1 MKGFLL
7 LLCLLLCL
15 GSSGCSQGGSLAGN
29 YRELEHMR
37 LIHAVGFD
45 LPDGRLRLSV
55 SGGAKN
61 KQGVTRL
68 ACYGQ
73 NISDAMVN
81 LQNFSGKEE
90 LYYAHTRFMLAGAD
104 YARSGILPMLRHMQ
118 QNPQL
123 RMDLPLFVIRGGKAE
138 DLLLY
143 AGGEEN
149 SIYDVLR
156 VVMGDC
162 KKHGSSIPFS
172 CDDILVALNERGS
185 SLVCALD
192 VQQTAKASPDAAEEQ
207 LTPMAA
213 GFGILKNGQ
222 LVGYLSGECAPG
234 VGILLGKTGSDS
246 STITLDGQPMTYHI
260 TEARHHLSPHWGPG
274 GSLTGLTLTA
284 DVTATIREG
293 ETKGRLSGLEAR
305 FARQIQSW
313 LTEITQQ
320 MNATGTDFLDFG
332 GELARLSPIH
342 WGHNPRSWPEQL
354 TSLPIRVEVNCRL
367 QLGENRNRTE
377 GS

>member
-15 GSSGCSQGGSLAGN
+15 FSSGCSQSGSLAGN

-45 LPDGRLRLSV
+45 LPEGRLSLSV

-68 ACYGQ
+68 SCYGQ

-90 LYYAHTRFMLAGAD
+90 LYYAHTRFMLAGED
-104 YARSGILPMLRHMQ
+104 YARSGIFPMLRHMQ

-123 RMDLPLFVIRGGKAE
+123 RMDLPLFVIRSGNAA

-192 VQQTAKASPDAAEEQ
+192 VQKTAEASPDADEEE
-207 LTPMAA
+207 LTPTAA
-213 GFGILKNGQ
+213 GFGILRDGQ
-222 LVGYLSGECAPG
+222 LVGYLSRNCAPG
-234 VGILLGKTGSDS
+234 VGILLGKTGNDS
-246 STITLDGQPMTYHI
+246 STITLDGQPITYHI
-260 TEARHHLSPHWGPG
+260 TEARHHLSPHWGTG

-284 DVTATIREG
+284 EVAATIKEG
-293 ETKGRLSGLEAR
+293 ESRGHLSRLEDR
-305 FARQIQSW
+305 FARQIQGW

-332 GELARLSPIH
+332 GELARLSPIR
-342 WGHNPRSWPEQL
+342 WAHNPRPWPEQL
-354 TSLPIRVEVNCRL
+354 TSLPIRVEVNCHL
-367 QLGENRNRTE
+367 QLGESQNHTE